1 MASWS
6 TQRCLQEAREACGGL
21 GYSHYSRLG
30 TMLQDQDV
38 NQTWEGD
45 NNVLLQQTA
54 KFMVDIGR
62 KRMKGTKVTTQTLE
76 WLALEPVAGRTFP
89 AKSRD
94 DLFNIDILVG
104 ALEHRERPLGRRG
117 GAVGPKGG
125 ERAGELAEVGETLV
139 ALLGERALDRL
150 LKPGRHV
157 GPARVLRPLLAR
169 GPRPLLGAGLALAWL
184 LGPGGGPGTGP
195 ASSTAGRR
203 GS

>member
-104 ALEHRERPLGRRG
+104 ALEHRANARMQKSAMRIAPKIMGENKMHPVDAWNDTQVFYLHDLGKHYATVVAAHEFRYT
-117 GAVGPKGG
+117 VG
-125 ERAGELAEVGETLV
+125 
-139 ALLGERALDRL
+139 
-150 LKPGRHV
+150 
-157 GPARVLRPLLAR
+157 
-169 GPRPLLGAGLALAWL
+169 
-184 LGPGGGPGTGP
+184 
-195 ASSTAGRR
+195 
-203 GS
+203 